1 MAVALALAA
10 AAYTLP
16 SGTPATAGHYC
27 RLSRRPTCV
36 ATDATAGN
44 SLETEVG
51 RRRNLAIISHP
62 DAGKTTL
69 TEKLL
74 LYGGA
79 INQAGAVKAKGE
91 QRRATSDFMELEQQ
105 RGISIS
111 SSVLSYEYDGKVV
124 SILDTPGHQDFSEDT
139 YRTLSAADNAVMLV
153 DAAKGLE
160 PQTRKLFEVAHLR
173 RLPLFTFVN
182 KMDRPALSP
191 FEIIDQIENEFG
203 LVCSP
208 VLWPIGSGDRFKG
221 VLDRTNNQVHL
232 FERAA
237 RGAVATELTTVTLD
251 DPELAE
257 LIGDAELYDAL
268 IEEVEMLKELTPEID
283 MAAVGRGEMTPV
295 FFGSAMTN
303 FGVGLFLDAFM
314 RLGSSPVAR
323 SVEESGAEGR
333 DFTSGEI
340 AEEQETIDPNTKDF
354 SGFVFKLQANLDPK
368 HRDRLAYVRIC
379 SGRFE
384 RGMKVKH
391 ARLKGK
397 ELTLSSVQ
405 TMMAN
410 SRSTVE
416 EAYPGDVI
424 GIANPAGTFAIG
436 DTIYTGGKRI
446 SYSKIP
452 SFSPEVFARCINT
465 SPAKSKQFSKGISQL
480 LDEGAVQQLRER
492 GDQGGGAPIVAAV
505 GPLQFE
511 VVQARMMSEYG
522 VEVRLETIPY
532 SCARWAMA
540 GWDDVDAADAD
551 NQLYGVMQLE
561 DAYGRPVLL
570 FNAEWKMNKVVAD
583 SGEQLQLRP
592 FAVAP
597 DVEERRRK

>member
-91 QRRATSDFMELEQQ
+91 QRRATSGFMELEQQ

-221 VLDRTNNQVHL
+221 VLDRTNNQVGRVEL
-232 FERAA
+232 WVGAGVRVSGRAGERVAARCGRAFYLPSPSLLSRFTSSRERRAA
-237 RGAVATELTTVTLD
+237 RW
-251 DPELAE
+251 
-257 LIGDAELYDAL
+257 
-268 IEEVEMLKELTPEID
+268 
-283 MAAVGRGEMTPV
+283 
-295 FFGSAMTN
+295 
-303 FGVGLFLDAFM
+303 
-314 RLGSSPVAR
+314 
-323 SVEESGAEGR
+323 
-333 DFTSGEI
+333 
-340 AEEQETIDPNTKDF
+340 
-354 SGFVFKLQANLDPK
+354 
-368 HRDRLAYVRIC
+368 
-379 SGRFE
+379 
-384 RGMKVKH
+384 
-391 ARLKGK
+391 
-397 ELTLSSVQ
+397 
-405 TMMAN
+405 
-410 SRSTVE
+410 
-416 EAYPGDVI
+416 
-424 GIANPAGTFAIG
+424 
-436 DTIYTGGKRI
+436 
-446 SYSKIP
+446 
-452 SFSPEVFARCINT
+452 
-465 SPAKSKQFSKGISQL
+465 
-480 LDEGAVQQLRER
+480 QQ
-492 GDQGGGAPIVAAV
+492 
-505 GPLQFE
+505 
-511 VVQARMMSEYG
+511 S
-522 VEVRLETIPY
+522 
-532 SCARWAMA
+532 
-540 GWDDVDAADAD
+540 
-551 NQLYGVMQLE
+551 
-561 DAYGRPVLL
+561 
-570 FNAEWKMNKVVAD
+570 
-583 SGEQLQLRP
+583 
-592 FAVAP
+592 
-597 DVEERRRK
+597 